1 MVRHK
6 AQVVVCLLNNLST
19 LRCLQKKYPKDLPS
33 IAVVLIYLD
42 EALSIIKR
50 AICSIIN
57 RTPEHLLR
65 EIILVDD
72 HSSNGASHSHHS
84 ITSGVSICR

>member
-1 MVRHK
+1 MVMT
-6 AQVVVCLLNNLST
+6 VTTLLGHDLM
-19 LRCLQKKYPKDLPS
+19 RCLQKKYPKDLPS

-50 AICSIIN
+50 AIRSIID

-72 HSSNGASHSHHS
+72 HSSNGTSHQT
-84 ITSGVSICR
+84 ILTAFV